1 MYQITTTKTNDM
13 TTSNETI
20 LNKLNPAIEYAKLSL
35 LAGTLKKNVI
45 KHFTNKGFPFEM
57 AENIVDLGVFRAE
70 QLSKNKVK

>member
-1 MYQITTTKTNDM
+1 MKTP
-13 TTSNETI
+13 NETL

-45 KHFTNKGFPFEM
+45 KHFTNKGFPFDM

-70 QLSKNKVK
+70 KLSEYKIK

>member
-1 MYQITTTKTNDM
+1 M
-13 TTSNETI
+13 TTPNETL

-45 KHFTNKGFPFEM
+45 KHFTNKGFPFDM

-70 QLSKNKVK
+70 KLSEYKIK